1 MTKVLLLTSNR
12 ETLSSVSAVLAELNG
27 FDAPLVLTSASQAR
41 IELQRQDI
49 DIILVDE
56 NVEGEHGF
64 TVLREIS
71 VLAPLTPSCLLSVRT
86 DSDLMIRAIDAGAR
100 AILPLP
106 PSVERYAERLR
117 SLTAWAQAAGG
128 QIESERQSL
137 SRQAVGRMVAVFG
150 AKGGVGTS
158 MIALAA
164 ARSVSLKNVT
174 AILDFDIRKGDL
186 ASYCGVRARHSL
198 VDLVSVA
205 SELGGRELAEV
216 AYPVRSGMDL
226 FPAPE
231 HTENGE
237 DMTEVASHQIL
248 QAMRYNYSH
257 IIADCGSRIDGSTA
271 AVLDLADVIVVVSTP
286 EVPSLRAVRRFKETL
301 VRLEVARNTPVY
313 AVLNRVSRQN
323 EIQPSSASKLIDGA
337 IISTMPDSPSRIES
351 AMNSGELLNLDFA
364 PMMNVGRDIAGLLGS
379 ETDLTPQ
386 ADDGY
391 IEKYKHSPE
400 DVPGRRWFRRKKRK
414 NRRSSEILPP
424 AKSREYQTQADT
436 VGHLAGNTSDSNF
449 ETNFVG
455 RQSELQQCGRV
466 SSVEATSRSSAP
478 SLPPRVPPSP
488 RSQAQDVMK
497 LRNGESLR
505 DGQRDLTSSTEPQ
518 TAQQRARRREKGA
531 TAVEFA
537 GTFIIATGLFVL
549 LVGLLLFAGVSL
561 IAHNTAQEAARDYSI
576 GMSDRQ
582 VMKSVSRNVPQ
593 PLVSGLK
600 VTTINGDKVRVT
612 IDVPGLAPGMRTA
625 ESTAQIQWE
634 R

>member
-12 ETLSSVSAVLAELNG
+12 ETLSSVSAVLSELNG
-27 FDAPLVLTSASQAR
+27 FNTPLVLTSASQAR
-41 IELQRQDI
+41 VELQRQDI

-56 NVEGEHGF
+56 GVEGEQGL

-71 VLAPLTPSCLLSVRT
+71 VLAPLTPACLLSVRT
-86 DSDLMIRAIDAGAR
+86 DSELMIRAIDAGAR

-137 SRQAVGRMVAVFG
+137 NRQAVGRTVAVFG

-164 ARSVSLKNVT
+164 ARSVSLKSAT
-174 AILDFDIRKGDL
+174 AVLDFDLRKGDL

-205 SELGGRELAEV
+205 SELGSRELAEV

-237 DMTEVASHQIL
+237 EMTEAESNQIL
-248 QAMRYNYSH
+248 QAMRYNYNH
-257 IIADCGSRIDGSTA
+257 IIVDCGSRIDGATA

-301 VRLEVARNTPVY
+301 VRLELARNTPVY
-313 AVLNRVSRQN
+313 VVLNRISRYN
-323 EIQPSSASKLIDGA
+323 EIQPSSASKLIDSA
-337 IISTMPDSPSRIES
+337 LISTMPDSSSRIES
-351 AMNSGELLNLDFA
+351 AINSGDLLNLDFA

-379 ETDLTPQ
+379 EADLSHQ

-391 IEKYKHSPE
+391 AEKDKHSSE
-400 DVPGRRWFRRKKRK
+400 NVPGRRWFRRKRKKSKRP
-414 NRRSSEILPP
+414 SESFPP
-424 AKSREYQTQADT
+424 ARMQAHQTQAKM
-436 VGHLAGNTSDSNF
+436 VGHLAGKSIDSNF
-449 ETNFVG
+449 ETNFEG
-455 RQSELQQCGRV
+455 RQSELQQGKRV
-466 SSVEATSRSSAP
+466 ILTEATSRSSGP
-478 SLPPRVPPSP
+478 SLPPRVPPSSRP
-488 RSQAQDVMK
+488 QAHDVRSV
-497 LRNGESLR
+497 RNEEWLR
-505 DGQRDLTSSTEPQ
+505 DGRSLASSNEARSEQRRSK
-518 TAQQRARRREKGA
+518 RREEGA

-549 LVGLLLFAGVSL
+549 FVELLLFAGVSL

-593 PLVSGLK
+593 SLVSGLK
-600 VTTINGDKVRVT
+600 VTPISGDKVKVT
-612 IDVPGLAPGMRTA
+612 IDAPALPPGMRTA